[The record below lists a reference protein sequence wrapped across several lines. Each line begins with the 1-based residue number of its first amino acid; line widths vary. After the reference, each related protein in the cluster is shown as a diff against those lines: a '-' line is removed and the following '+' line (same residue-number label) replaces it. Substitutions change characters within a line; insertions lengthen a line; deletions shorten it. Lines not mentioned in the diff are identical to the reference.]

1 MAQKCATA
9 QSLVHS
15 LTAAH
20 LAEVERVKQ
29 MQAHSAAMEEE
40 LLATGAAAVKG
51 KQELLLL
58 REELA
63 DAQRVLQAVTSTGDG
78 LVRAVKTLL
87 LEAQEVASAA
97 PLEVKGV
104 ATTKSSRYSTIDQ
117 QQALLQ
123 ANFEAVVMALTTSCS
138 QGQQLCDS
146 TKRLAEPLTTFR
158 CAMNSAKN
166 LLGRAE
172 PASRAAVAVANAVTS
187 KEATADVDKPEEE
200 EPDTAQGARLQT
212 AGEGLAEAVGEALDM
227 GEAAEARQGVPLAE
241 LVLPTQEGSVSDEGS
256 GSAGVPH
263 DDESAGDAPDSS
275 APSSDEGSDSDGV
288 PQHGEKPAVD
298 GPDSSG
304 PYDKDISECSET
316 RQSDEAAGVMALA
329 ALNQSKLKRLRSEVS
344 MTASGGSSSS
354 ASW

>member
-1 MAQKCATA
+1 MAQKCATV

-40 LLATGAAAVKG
+40 LLASGAAAVKG

-172 PASRAAVAVANAVTS
+172 PASRAAVAMANAVTS
-187 KEATADVDKPEEE
+187 KEATADVDKSEE

-275 APSSDEGSDSDGV
+275 APSSDEGSASDGV

-304 PYDKDISECSET
+304 PFDKDISECCET

>member
-29 MQAHSAAMEEE
+29 MQEE
-40 LLATGAAAVKG
+40 LLASGAAAVKG

-172 PASRAAVAVANAVTS
+172 PASRAAVAMANAVTS
-187 KEATADVDKPEEE
+187 KEATADVDKPEE

-275 APSSDEGSDSDGV
+275 APSSDEGSASDGV

-304 PYDKDISECSET
+304 PFDKDISECCET

-329 ALNQSKLKRLRSEVS
+329 ALNQSKLKRLRSEAS
-344 MTASGGSSSS
+344 MTAFGGSSSSS

>member
-29 MQAHSAAMEEE
+29 MQAHFAAMEEE
-40 LLATGAAAVKG
+40 LLASGAAAVKG

-172 PASRAAVAVANAVTS
+172 PASRAAVAMANAVTS
-187 KEATADVDKPEEE
+187 KEATADVDKSEE

-275 APSSDEGSDSDGV
+275 APSSDEGSASDGV

-304 PYDKDISECSET
+304 PFDKDISECSET